1 MADHDGYTPL
11 HAAVIGR
18 APECAALLVEH
29 GFDCNATN
37 RYLQVRV
44 RRLCTSPQ
52 APYLP
57 HISPI
62 SPPHLPHI
70 SPVSPLQT
78 PLHLAAR
85 LGSYDAAQLL
95 LGYGADPLRRDE
107 RNQQARHAAH
117 TYTSPSPSPS
127 PSPSHPYPSP
137 SPSLNPH
144 QAWQV
149 TERSLDRPELTR
161 LLREA
166 TEAAQASHPSAQ
178 GNGGTRATGSTAP
191 ACRRA
196 RSRRRNQRTSA
207 GGAGGSEATTV

>member
-1 MADHDGYTPL
+1 MP
-11 HAAVIGR
+11 
-18 APECAALLVEH
+18 
-29 GFDCNATN
+29 
-37 RYLQVRV
+37 
-44 RRLCTSPQ
+44 
-52 APYLP
+52 PYLP

-62 SPPHLPHI
+62 SPPYLHHI

-85 LGSYDAAQLL
+85 LGSYEAVQLL

-107 RNQQARHAAH
+107 RNQ
-117 TYTSPSPSPS
+117 
-127 PSPSHPYPSP
+127 
-137 SPSLNPH
+137 

>member
-1 MADHDGYTPL
+1 VADHDGYTPL

-37 RYLQVRV
+37 RYLQ
-44 RRLCTSPQ
+44 
-52 APYLP
+52 
-57 HISPI
+57 
-62 SPPHLPHI
+62 
-70 SPVSPLQT
+70 T

-107 RNQQARHAAH
+107 RNQQA
-117 TYTSPSPSPS
+117 
-127 PSPSHPYPSP
+127 
-137 SPSLNPH
+137 
-144 QAWQV
+144 WQV

-166 TEAAQASHPSAQ
+166 TEVRVGASYPSPSPQ
-178 GNGGTRATGSTAP
+178 PGP
-191 ACRRA
+191 
-196 RSRRRNQRTSA
+196 
-207 GGAGGSEATTV
+207 